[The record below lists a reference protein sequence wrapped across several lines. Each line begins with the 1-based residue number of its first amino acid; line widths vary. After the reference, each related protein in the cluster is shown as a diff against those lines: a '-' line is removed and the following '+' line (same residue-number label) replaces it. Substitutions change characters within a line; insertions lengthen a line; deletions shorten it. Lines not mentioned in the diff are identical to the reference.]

1 MAMTSNFGFKPA
13 AVDNGWIPGGYTD
26 PLLMLE
32 QLAEADVPV
41 ALLKPWFQL
50 RRNGTD
56 AAHVRLLADAANSV
70 RLPPILVQKRNLRII
85 DGMHRVEVA
94 RHRGEMRIAARIVD
108 CTDDE
113 ALVVAVRSNTLHGLP
128 LTRADRVSSA
138 KRILCLHPDWSDR
151 ALAGITGL
159 SAKSISSIRNS
170 ATADA
175 PFNGKR
181 LGRDGKRRPVT
192 SVEGRLRAAEYIA
205 AHPGAPLREVAREAG
220 ISLGTVRD
228 VRERLRRGDP
238 VQPPGF
244 ARSAADQGG
253 HAPLGPAQVYAGP
266 SAEDPAE
273 RPVAP
278 PAAPAQSWQ
287 AIAAKVAGDPAV
299 RYTEGGRAFLRWM
312 AAHAAQADEWA
323 VFVDAIPEHWR
334 EEVGRTAAAVSEEW
348 RLFARQ
354 LQGKLDGAT

>member
-1 MAMTSNFGFKPA
+1 M
-13 AVDNGWIPGGYTD
+13 
-26 PLLMLE
+26 
-32 QLAEADVPV
+32 
-41 ALLKPWFQL
+41 
-50 RRNGTD
+50 
-56 AAHVRLLADAANSV
+56 
-70 RLPPILVQKRNLRII
+70 
-85 DGMHRVEVA
+85 
-94 RHRGEMRIAARIVD
+94 
-108 CTDDE
+108 
-113 ALVVAVRSNTLHGLP
+113 VAVRSNTLHGLP

-138 KRILCLHPDWSDR
+138 KLILCAHPDWSDR

-175 PFNGKR
+175 PCNGKR
-181 LGRDGKRRPVT
+181 LGRDGKRRPVR

-205 AHPGAPLREVAREAG
+205 AHPGAPLREVAREAD

-238 VQPPGF
+238 VQPPGS
-244 ARSAADQGG
+244 ARSAADRDG
-253 HAPLGPAQVYAGP
+253 HVASRPAEVDAGP
-266 SAEDPAE
+266 PALD
-273 RPVAP
+273 RTQPPVAP
-278 PAAPAQSWQ
+278 PAAPRQDWQ

-323 VFVDAIPEHWR
+323 VFVDAIPGHWL
-334 EEVGRTAAAVSEEW
+334 EEVGRTAAAMSEEW
-348 RLFARQ
+348 RLFAEQ